1 MGRVIPF
8 LFGAGTS
15 LVGYMILSEN
25 VVAGRASLQKVV
37 YERHKDIPGATR
49 LPAEAPAPPAE
60 AVEKARESALVTD
73 MAAGFRRKWNEGV
86 HAVHTTLA
94 DLFFRRKPQS

>member
-1 MGRVIPF
+1 MFPF
-8 LFGAGTS
+8 LFGAGAS

-25 VVAGRASLQKVV
+25 IVAGRASLQKVV

-49 LPAEAPAPPAE
+49 LPAQQPDTPAK
-60 AVEKARESALVTD
+60 AVEKSRDSALVTD
-73 MAAGFRRKWNEGV
+73 MAAGFRRKWNDGV